1 MTEVSKERLKS
12 LKAGLMT
19 KEVALQ
25 KIAPYEKCEEA
36 VVTGKTTIDFHP
48 KKDSHFIM
56 SSHKQDFA
64 MNEAAFYKLCR
75 LVGIT
80 EVYAKKTPR
89 DLLFPHIKYWIEK
102 GGVVVKAYAQK
113 KDKDGRTWV
122 AGFAREDSYYYPVS
136 RVLDVVD
143 NLDMDYH
150 LEGLEDISWRNTT
163 FGVVFPQFEF
173 EVEDPKKGDWIY
185 GGLKIRMSLLGE
197 FPTKLSAFLMTLT
210 CLNGMVSANEVY
222 VYNRKLGFDG
232 QDAWLNDG
240 IQMALGALSNE
251 VERVRALK
259 NCNLNGTHMITYI
272 NSIFDQMGV
281 NQKSR
286 VAVLEQIASQQPKTL
301 YDLMNVVTSAAHVIE
316 NREEVYHLQNVG
328 GYVVQHAESCET
340 CHRPY

>member
-1 MTEVSKERLKS
+1 MSEELKKRLKT
-12 LKAGLMT
+12 LKAGLMS
-19 KEVALQ
+19 KETALA
-25 KIAPYEKCEEA
+25 KIAPYEKCSEA
-36 VVTGKTTIDFHP
+36 TVTGKTTIDFHP
-48 KKDSHFIM
+48 NKDNHFVM
-56 SSHKQDFA
+56 SSHNQEFA

-89 DLLFPHIKYWIEK
+89 ELLFPHVKYWIEK
-102 GGVVVKAYAQK
+102 GGVVVKAYAQT

-122 AGFAREDSYYYPVS
+122 AGFAKEDSYYYPVS

-143 NLDMDYH
+143 KVDEKYH

-173 EVEDPKKGDWIY
+173 EIEDPKKGDWIY
-185 GGLKIRMSLLGE
+185 GGIKVRMSLLGE

-222 VYNRKLGFDG
+222 TYNRKSGFEG

-240 IQMALGALSNE
+240 VHMALGALSNE
-251 VERVRALK
+251 VNRVKSLQQ
-259 NCNLNGTHMITYI
+259 CNLNSDHMITYI

-286 VAVLEQIASQQPKTL
+286 IAVLEQIASKQPQTL
-301 YDLMNVVTSAAHVIE
+301 YELMNVVTSVAHSIE

-328 GYVVQHAESCET
+328 GYVVQHAESCKT